1 MSQKRKLRKVTAAKA
16 PVFALENAT
25 GERGFFVAVMN
36 ATGKAMVERGVQP
49 EGCLRSLLLVACN
62 VADEC
67 KLDMAATLAWAQR
80 MIEQKHEGNG
90 DFH

>member
-1 MSQKRKLRKVTAAKA
+1 MSQKRKLRKAVEGKA
-16 PVFALENAT
+16 PVFDLPNAT

-49 EGCLRSLLLVACN
+49 DGCLRSLLLVACN

-67 KLDMAATLAWAQR
+67 KLDMAATLAWAQH
-80 MIEQKHEGNG
+80 MIEQKHEGDG
-90 DFH
+90 ALH